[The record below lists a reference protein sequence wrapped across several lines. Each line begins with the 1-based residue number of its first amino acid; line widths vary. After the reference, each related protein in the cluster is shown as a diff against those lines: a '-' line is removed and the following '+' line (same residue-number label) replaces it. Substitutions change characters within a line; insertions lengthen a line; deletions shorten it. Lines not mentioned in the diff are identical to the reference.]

1 MTNRYHLKS
10 PVDVITT
17 SLFIPQEYQQE
28 CIQEAYRLGDSMEQK
43 TNVKALMSTYSV
55 WEETDKFNLLLDKIK
70 EITNLVHPIQDTRFE
85 YRLDSAWSAIY
96 KKGHYTQPHNHTP
109 AQLAWVYYLKADRKS
124 PLIFDDC
131 NFKINPTN
139 DMLVLFPGYLT
150 HSVPQHKE
158 NTDRICL
165 AGNFYL
171 PLTS

>member
-43 TNVKALMSTYSV
+43 TNVKALMSTYWV
-55 WEETDKFNLLLDKIK
+55 WKQTKTFNLLISNILNFSKNLFPIK
-70 EITNLVHPIQDTRFE
+70 DPKFKYYMENCWT
-85 YRLDSAWSAIY
+85 AIY
-96 KKGHYTQPHNHTP
+96 NPSHYSIPHTHHPYT
-109 AQLAWVYYLKADRKS
+109 LSFVYYLQS
-124 PLIFDDC
+124 SGNTPLIFDDC

-150 HSVPQHKE
+150 HSVPVHQDTE
-158 NTDRICL
+158 DRIVV
-165 AGNFYL
+165 AGNL
-171 PLTS
+171 HIHEG